1 MVDKDR
7 VLILRTASNF
17 TMQPAG
23 LTAAKNLELES
34 SGEGYAA
41 LQSAVEAAYA
51 VGSVVIEE
59 ITTNWDTV
67 KNELPVKP

>member
-1 MVDKDR
+1 MLFR
-7 VLILRTASNF
+7 S
-17 TMQPAG
+17 
-23 LTAAKNLELES
+23 
-34 SGEGYAA
+34 

-67 KNELPVKP
+67 KNELPVKQ